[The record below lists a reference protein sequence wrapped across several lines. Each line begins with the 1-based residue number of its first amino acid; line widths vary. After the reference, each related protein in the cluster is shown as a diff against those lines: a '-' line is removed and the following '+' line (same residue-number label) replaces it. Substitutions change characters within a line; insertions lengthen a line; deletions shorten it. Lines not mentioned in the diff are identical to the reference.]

1 MATLIYHDR
10 GSINF
15 SRKNRVARGMEKK
28 MKLLDIYKCNDCGA
42 IVEVVNVGGGAL
54 SCCGKEMQ
62 LMTENTVDAS
72 KEKHVPVLEE
82 TADGYSINV
91 GSVDHPMI
99 PEHYIQWV
107 ELIMGAK
114 VYREFLQPG
123 QAPKAFFKVE
133 KKEKPVAREYCNL
146 HGLWKA

>member
-1 MATLIYHDR
+1 
-10 GSINF
+10 
-15 SRKNRVARGMEKK
+15 
-28 MKLLDIYKCNDCGA
+28 MKLLDVYKCKSCDN
-42 IVEVVNVGGGAL
+42 IVEVVNAGGGVL
-54 SCCGKEMQ
+54 SCCGQDMVQ
-62 LMTENTVDAS
+62 MTENTVDAA

-82 TADGYSINV
+82 TADGYTIKV
-91 GSVDHPMI
+91 GSVAHPMA

-123 QAPKAFFKVE
+123 QEPQASFKID
-133 KKEKPVAREYCNL
+133 KKEKPIAREYCNL

>member
-1 MATLIYHDR
+1 MPKQLE
-10 GSINF
+10 
-15 SRKNRVARGMEKK
+15 V
-28 MKLLDIYKCNDCGA
+28 YKCELCGN
-42 IVEVVNVGGGAL
+42 IVEVMHGGDGAL
-54 SCCGKEMQ
+54 VCCGAPMK
-62 LMTENTVDAS
+62 LMVEGTTDAA

-82 TADGYSINV
+82 TADGYTIKV
-91 GSVDHPMI
+91 GSVAHPMT

-123 QAPKAFFKVE
+123 QEPQASFKID
-133 KKEKPVAREYCNL
+133 KKEKPIAREYCNL

>member
-1 MATLIYHDR
+1 
-10 GSINF
+10 
-15 SRKNRVARGMEKK
+15 
-28 MKLLDIYKCNDCGA
+28 MKLLDVYKCKSCDN
-42 IVEVVNVGGGAL
+42 IVEVVNAGGGVL
-54 SCCGKEMQ
+54 SCCGQDMVQ
-62 LMTENTVDAS
+62 MTENTVDAA

-82 TADGYSINV
+82 TADGYTIKV
-91 GSVDHPMI
+91 GSVAHPMT

-123 QAPKAFFKVE
+123 QEPQASFKID
-133 KKEKPVAREYCNL
+133 KKEKPIAREYCNL

>member
-1 MATLIYHDR
+1 
-10 GSINF
+10 
-15 SRKNRVARGMEKK
+15 
-28 MKLLDIYKCNDCGA
+28 MKLLDVYKCKSCDN
-42 IVEVVNVGGGAL
+42 IVEVVNAGGGTL
-54 SCCGKEMQ
+54 SCCGQDMAH
-62 LMTENTVDAS
+62 LTENTVDAA

-82 TADGYSINV
+82 TADGYTIKV
-91 GSVDHPMI
+91 GSVAHPMT

-107 ELIMGAK
+107 ELILGAK

-123 QAPKAFFKVE
+123 QEPQASFKVD

>member
-1 MATLIYHDR
+1 
-10 GSINF
+10 
-15 SRKNRVARGMEKK
+15 
-28 MKLLDIYKCNDCGA
+28 MKLMA
-42 IVEVVNVGGGAL
+42 
-54 SCCGKEMQ
+54 
-62 LMTENTVDAS
+62 ENTVDAA

-82 TADGYSINV
+82 TADGYTIKV
-91 GSVDHPMI
+91 GSVAHPMA

-107 ELIMGAK
+107 ELILGSK

-123 QAPKAFFKVE
+123 QEPQASFKAD

>member
-1 MATLIYHDR
+1 
-10 GSINF
+10 
-15 SRKNRVARGMEKK
+15 
-28 MKLLDIYKCNDCGA
+28 MKLLDIYKCNECGA

>member
-1 MATLIYHDR
+1 
-10 GSINF
+10 
-15 SRKNRVARGMEKK
+15 

-42 IVEVVNVGGGAL
+42 IVEVINVGGGAL

-123 QAPKAFFKVE
+123 QTPKAFFKVE

>member
-1 MATLIYHDR
+1 
-10 GSINF
+10 
-15 SRKNRVARGMEKK
+15 
-28 MKLLDIYKCNDCGA
+28 MKLLDVYKCKSCDN
-42 IVEVVNVGGGAL
+42 IVEVVNAGGGTL
-54 SCCGKEMQ
+54 SCCGQDMAH
-62 LMTENTVDAS
+62 LTENTVDAA

-82 TADGYSINV
+82 TADGYTIKV
-91 GSVDHPMI
+91 GSVAHPMAA
-99 PEHYIQWV
+99 EHYIQWV

-123 QAPKAFFKVE
+123 QEPQASFKID

>member
-1 MATLIYHDR
+1 
-10 GSINF
+10 
-15 SRKNRVARGMEKK
+15 
-28 MKLLDIYKCNDCGA
+28 MKLLDVYKCKSCDN
-42 IVEVVNVGGGAL
+42 IVEVVNAGGGTL
-54 SCCGKEMQ
+54 SCCGQDMVH
-62 LMTENTVDAS
+62 MTENTVDAA

-82 TADGYSINV
+82 TADGYTIKV
-91 GSVDHPMI
+91 GSVAHPMT

-123 QAPKAFFKVE
+123 QEPQASFKID
-133 KKEKPVAREYCNL
+133 KKEKPIVREYCNL

>member
-1 MATLIYHDR
+1 
-10 GSINF
+10 
-15 SRKNRVARGMEKK
+15 
-28 MKLLDIYKCNDCGA
+28 MKLLDVYKCKLCENV
-42 IVEVVNVGGGAL
+42 VEVVNAGGGTL
-54 SCCGKEMQ
+54 SCCGQDMM
-62 LMTENTVDAS
+62 LMVENTVDAA

-82 TADGYSINV
+82 TPDGYTIKV
-91 GSVDHPMI
+91 GSVAHPMI

-123 QAPKAFFKVE
+123 QEPQASFKVD
-133 KKEKPVAREYCNL
+133 KKETPAAREFCNL

>member
-1 MATLIYHDR
+1 
-10 GSINF
+10 
-15 SRKNRVARGMEKK
+15 
-28 MKLLDIYKCNDCGA
+28 MKLLDVYKCKSCDN
-42 IVEVVNVGGGAL
+42 IVEVVNAGGGTL
-54 SCCGKEMQ
+54 SCCGQDMAH
-62 LMTENTVDAS
+62 LTENTVDAA

-82 TADGYSINV
+82 TADGYTIKV
-91 GSVDHPMI
+91 GSVAHPMTA
-99 PEHYIQWV
+99 EHYIQWV

-123 QAPKAFFKVE
+123 QEPQASFKID

>member
-1 MATLIYHDR
+1 
-10 GSINF
+10 
-15 SRKNRVARGMEKK
+15 
-28 MKLLDIYKCNDCGA
+28 MKLLDIYKCKSCDN
-42 IVEVVNVGGGAL
+42 IVEVVNAGGGTL
-54 SCCGKEMQ
+54 SCCGQDMAH
-62 LMTENTVDAS
+62 LTENTVDAA

-82 TADGYSINV
+82 TADGYTIKV
-91 GSVDHPMI
+91 GSVAHPMTA
-99 PEHYIQWV
+99 EHYIQWV

-123 QAPKAFFKVE
+123 QEPQASFKID